1 MKKRNKR
8 GDLPWILGISAVLT
22 AALFLLPLGSLT
34 GTEEHLFGRE
44 EGGNAVLPPF
54 ESGKLDGERMLR
66 VLDGENV
73 MEMDL
78 GTYLVGVLR
87 AEMPA
92 SFPEEALKAQT
103 VAARTYTLYKL
114 AGGTGHENADICTD
128 HTCCQAYLEEEA
140 ARENWGGDAAHYEE
154 KVRAAVKETD
164 GEVMLYDGAPILA
177 VFHSASA
184 GLTRPAGEV
193 WTTDV
198 PYLQPVDSPENAERI
213 PNYYSRVTFT
223 AAEFKEKFLAVHPEA
238 DLSGGAEGWI
248 SGAVTDS
255 AGSVEHITIGGV
267 QVKGTQVRS
276 IFGLRSACFTW
287 ETGEKGVTFFV
298 TGYGHGVGMSQY
310 GACAMAEEGAD
321 YREILTH
328 YYSGV
333 EIQNIGA

>member
-8 GDLPWILGISAVLT
+8 GDLPWVLGISAVLT

-66 VLDGENV
+66 VLDGGSV

-92 SFPEEALKAQT
+92 SFPEEALKAQA

-140 ARENWGGDAAHYEE
+140 ARENWGGDAAYYEE

-223 AAEFKEKFLAVHPEA
+223 AAEFKEKFLAAHPEA
-238 DLSGGAEGWI
+238 DFSGAVSGWI

-310 GACAMAEEGAD
+310 GAGTMAEEGAD

>member
-22 AALFLLPLGSLT
+22 ATLFLLPLGSLT

-128 HTCCQAYLEEEA
+128 HTCCQAYLGEEA
-140 ARENWGGDAAHYEE
+140 ARESWGGDAAHYEE

-248 SGAVTDS
+248 RDLSPNASG
-255 AGSVEHITIGGV
+255 
-267 QVKGTQVRS
+267 
-276 IFGLRSACFTW
+276 GLTPLSPPSELQEIPVATREQSGLLCF
-287 ETGEKGVTFFV
+287 
-298 TGYGHGVGMSQY
+298 HS
-310 GACAMAEEGAD
+310 
-321 YREILTH
+321 R
-328 YYSGV
+328 
-333 EIQNIGA
+333 

>member
-8 GDLPWILGISAVLT
+8 GDLPWVLGISAVLT

-73 MEMDL
+73 IEMDL

-193 WTTDV
+193 RTTDV

-223 AAEFKEKFLAVHPEA
+223 AAEFKEKFLAAHPEA
-238 DLSGGAEGWI
+238 DFSGAVSGWI

-255 AGSVEHITIGGV
+255 AGSVEHIIIGGV

-276 IFGLRSACFTW
+276 IFGLRAACFTW